1 MNQSNQLSFEQEFS
15 LRRFSDQVQNL
26 SREQAQ
32 DLLIE
37 LSRQMMIKDNLYKQL
52 LQPYL
57 GISLTSTSVPN
68 LESDSFAS

>member
-1 MNQSNQLSFEQEFS
+1 MDQSSQLSFEQEFS

-52 LQPYL
+52 LKPYL
-57 GISLTSTSVPN
+57 GTGLTPTPQSS